1 MNWGRFASAIGSA
14 FFTRQLDLYLGYGQL
29 QLLENEE
36 SNMTT
41 SELRQAAK
49 DTIENL
55 PPEQLKVAA
64 EFLRYLD
71 ERASVEATEELLKI
85 PGLLDDI
92 AESERDF
99 AEGRST
105 PVEKLRR
112 KYKRNV
118 SRRVKP

>member
-1 MNWGRFASAIGSA
+1 
-14 FFTRQLDLYLGYGQL
+14 
-29 QLLENEE
+29 
-36 SNMTT
+36 MTT
-41 SELRQAAK
+41 TELRQLAK
-49 DTIENL
+49 QTLENL

-71 ERASVEATEELLKI
+71 ERASTEATEELLKI
-85 PGLLDDI
+85 PGLLEDL
-92 AESERDF
+92 AEAERDF

-118 SRRVKP
+118 SRRAKP

>member
-1 MNWGRFASAIGSA
+1 
-14 FFTRQLDLYLGYGQL
+14 
-29 QLLENEE
+29 
-36 SNMTT
+36 MTI
-41 SELRQAAK
+41 SELRQEAK
-49 DTIENL
+49 VTLENL
-55 PPEQLKVAA
+55 PKEQLNVAA

-85 PGLLDDI
+85 PGLLEDLAEAERDI
-92 AESERDF
+92 AE
-99 AEGRST
+99 GRTT

>member
-1 MNWGRFASAIGSA
+1 
-14 FFTRQLDLYLGYGQL
+14 
-29 QLLENEE
+29 
-36 SNMTT
+36 MTT
-41 SELRQAAK
+41 NELRQAAK
-49 DTIENL
+49 ETLESL
-55 PPEQLKVAA
+55 PSEQLKVAA

-92 AESERDF
+92 VEAERDI
-99 AEGRST
+99 AEGRTT

-118 SRRVKP
+118 SRRVRP

>member
-1 MNWGRFASAIGSA
+1 
-14 FFTRQLDLYLGYGQL
+14 
-29 QLLENEE
+29 
-36 SNMTT
+36 MTT

-85 PGLLDDI
+85 PGLLEDI
-92 AESERDF
+92 AEAERDF